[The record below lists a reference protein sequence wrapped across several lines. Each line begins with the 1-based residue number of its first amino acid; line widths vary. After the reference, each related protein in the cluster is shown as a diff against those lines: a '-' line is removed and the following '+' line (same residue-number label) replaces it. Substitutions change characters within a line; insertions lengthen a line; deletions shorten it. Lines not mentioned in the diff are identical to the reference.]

1 MTDRPDRD
9 RFEICPLASD
19 ENGRE
24 AAKREK
30 SMTQMKLPAAV
41 ERLLVRGVRMP
52 NPFSVDVGDEVDPER
67 ISTDGVVL
75 YTGTRISGAKTLISS
90 GVKLGGEAPVAV
102 ADCRLGRGVELKG
115 GFFSSSVFLDQANMG
130 SGAQVREGCL
140 LEEEANGSH
149 TVGLK
154 QTILFPF
161 VTLGS
166 LINFCDAFLAGGTSR
181 KDHSEV
187 GSSYIHFNYTPNQDK
202 ATASLLGDVPR
213 GVMLREPPIF
223 LGGQGGLVGPARIG
237 FGTVIAAGEVRR
249 GDCPEG
255 GKLLRGEGKPLS
267 AKNFHPGL
275 YGDIRGRVTNN
286 VHYIANLLALRQ
298 WYLHVRF
305 SFSGDPEMGEA
316 LYHGALETLDAAIAE
331 RLARF
336 KALAEK
342 MGKSLELGARFLPE
356 ETRGDILRQQRE
368 FRERWPELMICLTDR
383 REEAAG
389 RKERDG
395 FLANMV
401 PVRDAQG
408 NDYIRTICSLNRGV
422 SSVGTLW
429 LQQAVDAVAERAL
442 ACVPGCRVRS

>member
-1 MTDRPDRD
+1 MS
-9 RFEICPLASD
+9 E
-19 ENGRE
+19 
-24 AAKREK
+24 
-30 SMTQMKLPAAV
+30 MKLPVPV
-41 ERLLVRGVRMP
+41 ERLLARGVRIP
-52 NPFSVDVGDEVDPER
+52 NPFSVDVGEEVDPER
-67 ISTDGVVL
+67 ISTNGVVF
-75 YTGTRISGAKTLISS
+75 YTGTKISGAKTLISS
-90 GVKLGGEAPVAV
+90 GAKLGCEAPVAV

-115 GFFSSSVFLDQANMG
+115 GFFKSSVFLDQANMG

-237 FGTVIAAGEVRR
+237 FGTVIAAGSVWR

-255 GKLLRGEGKPLS
+255 GKLLRGEGQPAS
-267 AKNFHPGL
+267 AKAFHPGL
-275 YGDIRGRVTNN
+275 YGDIRSRVTNN
-286 VHYIANLLALRQ
+286 VLYLANLLALRQ
-298 WYLHVRF
+298 WYIHVRF
-305 SFSGDPEMGEA
+305 SFPGDPEMGEA
-316 LYHGALETLDAAIAE
+316 LWKGALSTLEAALAE

-342 MGKSLELGARFLPE
+342 MGKSLELGERFLPGK
-356 ETRGDILRQQRE
+356 TRGDILRQQRE
-368 FRERWPELMICLTDR
+368 FRERWPELEACLTDR
-383 REEAAG
+383 QEDAAG
-389 RKERDG
+389 REERDG
-395 FLANMV
+395 FLAKLA
-401 PVRDAQG
+401 PVREAQG
-408 NDYIRTICSLNRGV
+408 SDYIRVIRSLDRDV
-422 SSVGTLW
+422 ASLGTLW
-429 LQQAVDAVAERAL
+429 LQRVVAAVAERAL
-442 ACVPGCRVRS
+442 ARVPSCRV

>member
-1 MTDRPDRD
+1 MS
-9 RFEICPLASD
+9 E
-19 ENGRE
+19 
-24 AAKREK
+24 
-30 SMTQMKLPAAV
+30 MKLPVSV
-41 ERLLVRGVRMP
+41 ERLLARGVRMP
-52 NPFSVDVGDEVDPER
+52 NPFSVDVGEEVDPER
-67 ISTDGVVL
+67 ISTNGVVF
-75 YTGTRISGAKTLISS
+75 YTGTKISGAKTLISS
-90 GVKLGGEAPVAV
+90 GAKLGCEAPVAV

-115 GFFSSSVFLDQANMG
+115 GFFKSSVFLDQANMG

-166 LINFCDAFLAGGTSR
+166 LINFCDAFIAGGTSR

-237 FGTVIAAGEVRR
+237 FGTVIAAGSVWR

-255 GKLLRGEGKPLS
+255 GKLLRGEGQPAS
-267 AKNFHPGL
+267 AKAFHPGL
-275 YGDIRGRVTNN
+275 YGDIRRRVTNN
-286 VHYIANLLALRQ
+286 VLYLANLSALRQ
-298 WYLHVRF
+298 WYIHVRF
-305 SFSGDPEMGEA
+305 SFPGDPEMGEA
-316 LYHGALETLDAAIAE
+316 LWKGALSTLDAALAE

-342 MGKSLELGARFLPE
+342 MGKSLELGERFLPGK
-356 ETRGDILRQQRE
+356 TRGDILRQQRE
-368 FRERWPELMICLTDR
+368 FRERWPELEACLTDR
-383 REEAAG
+383 QEDAAG
-389 RKERDG
+389 REERNG
-395 FLANMV
+395 FLAKLA
-401 PVRDAQG
+401 PVREAQG
-408 NDYIRTICSLNRGV
+408 SDYIRVIRSLDRDV
-422 SSVGTLW
+422 ASLGTLW
-429 LQQAVDAVAERAL
+429 LQRVVAAVAERAL
-442 ACVPGCRVRS
+442 ARVPSCRV

>member
-1 MTDRPDRD
+1 
-9 RFEICPLASD
+9 
-19 ENGRE
+19 
-24 AAKREK
+24 
-30 SMTQMKLPAAV
+30 MTQMKFPATV

-52 NPFSVDVGDEVDPER
+52 NPFSVDVGEEVDPER
-67 ISTDGVVL
+67 ISTNGVVL

-90 GVKLGGEAPVAV
+90 GVKLGGETPVAV

-187 GSSYIHFNYTPNQDK
+187 GSSYIHFNFTPNQDK

-237 FGTVIAAGEVRR
+237 FGTVIAAGEVWR
-249 GDCPEG
+249 GDCPDG
-255 GKLLRGEGKPLS
+255 GKLLRGEGQSLS
-267 AKNFHPGL
+267 AKAFHPGL
-275 YGDIRGRVTNN
+275 YGDIRRRVTNN

-298 WYLHVRF
+298 WYIHVRF
-305 SFSGDPEMGEA
+305 SFPGDREMGEA
-316 LYHGALETLDAAIAE
+316 LWKGALETLDAAIAE

-336 KALAEK
+336 RALAEK
-342 MGKSLELGARFLPE
+342 MGKSLELGERFLPE
-356 ETRGDILRQQRE
+356 ETRGDVLRQQRE
-368 FRERWPELMICLTDR
+368 FRERWPELEACVTDR
-383 REEAAG
+383 REEKAG

-401 PVRDAQG
+401 PVRDVQG
-408 NDYIRTICSLNRGV
+408 NDYIRTIRSLDRGV
-422 SSVGTLW
+422 SSLGTLW
-429 LQQAVDAVAERAL
+429 LQRVVDAVAERAF
-442 ACVPGCRVRS
+442 ACIPSCRL